1 MPLRI
6 YNTLTRKKELFKPK
20 SGKRVNMF
28 VCGPTVYDFAHIGHA
43 RTYIFFD
50 VFAKLLRR
58 LGYEVFYLQNITDVD
73 DKIIERAKASGSS
86 FRDVARRNEKMYR
99 EDMKALGISAVDRYA
114 RASDYIPEII
124 KQVERLIEK
133 GFAYESAGDV
143 YFRVRKFKR
152 YGALSRQRLGKLQ
165 QFETSEKKEDPL
177 DFALWKSSKPG
188 EPKWKSPWGW
198 GRPGWHIEDTAIT
211 ESFFGPQY
219 DVHGGGVDLIFP
231 HHECEIAQQEA
242 ASGLH
247 PFVRYWLHTG
257 HLKVRG
263 EKMAKSLGNFI
274 TIREMLSRVP
284 AETFRLLVLSA
295 HWRAPIDYSDQ
306 LLAQARAAAERLAGF
321 AARLAGVKANFG
333 TAWPAA
339 KMEKLEKTMAN
350 FYHTLEDDVNTP
362 RAIAELFNIVS
373 LANPELEKGTLPGAI
388 AKTIAKFLKEADA
401 ILGIIGKSPD
411 TAVPAE
417 IRKLIKRREDFRRA
431 KKWHAAD
438 ELRRRIEK
446 AGWIVEDTPAGPR
459 VKRK

>member
-1 MPLRI
+1 
-6 YNTLTRKKELFKPK
+6 
-20 SGKRVNMF
+20 
-28 VCGPTVYDFAHIGHA
+28 VYDFAHIGHA

-50 VFAKLLRR
+50 AFAKILRKF
-58 LGYEVFYLQNITDVD
+58 GYEVFYLQNITDID
-73 DKIIERAKASGSS
+73 DKIIERARATGAS
-86 FRDVARRNEKMYR
+86 FRDVARKNEKTYR
-99 EDMKALGISAVDRYA
+99 EDMRALGITGVNAYA

-124 KQVERLIEK
+124 GQVARLIEK
-133 GFAYESAGDV
+133 GFAYESGGDV
-143 YFRVRKFKR
+143 YFRVKKFKR
-152 YGALSRQRLGKLQ
+152 YGALSRQRLEALK
-165 QFETSEKKEDPL
+165 QFEPGGKKENPL

-274 TIREMLSRVP
+274 TIRDMLSRVP
-284 AETFRLLVLSA
+284 REVFRLLVLST
-295 HWRAPIDYSDQ
+295 HWRTPLDYSDQ
-306 LLAQARAAAERLAGF
+306 LLAQARSAHERLKGF
-321 AARLAGVKANFG
+321 YAKLAVVKAKTG
-333 TAWPAA
+333 LGWPAEKA
-339 KMEKLEKTMAN
+339 AKLEKAMAS
-350 FYHTLEDDVNTP
+350 FYHMLEDDANTP
-362 RAIAELFNIVS
+362 RAIAELFAIVS
-373 LANPELEKGTLPGAI
+373 LANPDLGKGALPESI
-388 AKTIAKFLKEADA
+388 ARKIVKFFKEADS
-401 ILGIIGKSPD
+401 ILGIIGKPSAS
-411 TAVPAE
+411 AVPAD
-417 IRKLIKRREDFRRA
+417 IRKLIEERERLRRG

-438 ELRRRIEK
+438 ELRRRIER

-459 VKRK
+459 AKKK